1 MKKQKVEPE
10 KNLDTEWEDIL
21 EEIDLKYLP
30 IEYVKTIIITFED
43 KTIWEIDL
51 VDSRKTQTDEKIE
64 EMLDDL
70 FDEYDGDITDLN
82 FQLDMQKIKRYLS
95 KRVGYFLKHNK

>member
-1 MKKQKVEPE
+1 MKKQKVESD
-10 KNLDTEWEDIL
+10 KALDSKWEDIL
-21 EEIDLKYLP
+21 EEIDIKYLP
-30 IEYVKTIIITFED
+30 IEYVKTIILKFED
-43 KTIWEIDL
+43 NTTWEINL

-70 FDEYDGDITDLN
+70 FDEYNSDITDYN
-82 FQLDMQKIKRYLS
+82 YQLDMQKIKRYLS